1 MQWTCNNKEDLDL
14 ISSEI
19 LSRCHSKRIAFHGN
33 MGAGKT
39 TLIKHICKQLE
50 VIDVVNSPTFSIVN
64 EYISRL
70 NQTVYHFDFYRIE
83 NKQEVVDIGIDT
95 YFDDSAICLVEWPS
109 KIGDLLPPDFV
120 HIYIHQEDDKRIIKL
135 EPND

>member
-1 MQWTCNNKEDLDL
+1 MQWTCKNKEDLDL

-19 LSRCHSKRIAFHGN
+19 LNRCHSKKIAFHGS

-64 EYISRL
+64 EYISRM

-109 KIGDLLPPDFV
+109 KIGDLLPPDFA
-120 HIYIHQEDDKRIIKL
+120 HIHIHQEDDKRIIKL